1 MSIIT
6 EIDDVPLFTTREEA
20 VAWGESYNLSGYHAH
35 AYNDQVGYMGGEN
48 HSEATKRLIRKIE
61 EERRKEEVVQL
72 EQPVIIQQP
81 EQQDTSEDLL
91 QQPTIITTP
100 TQTPSPAPTGG
111 GSSYS
116 GQTPSPAPT
125 GGGGGY

>member
-6 EIDDVPLFTTREEA
+6 EIDDVPLFTTKEEA

-35 AYNDQVGYMGGEN
+35 AYNNQVGYMGGEN

-61 EERRKEEVVQL
+61 EEKRREEVVQP
-72 EQPVIIQQP
+72 EQPVVVQQP
-81 EQQDTSEDLL
+81 EQQDESEQLR
-91 QQPTIITTP
+91 QQPTIPTP
-100 TQTPSPAPTGG
+100 VGMPVATPTGG

-116 GQTPSPAPT
+116 GSGG